1 VVAVKT
7 NKLMMRFSVLLFLF
21 SLMLSCKNK
30 KQDSKTAVQEQ
41 KVVSEVEEVTAAVSA
56 LLPLPSSYQLKRAKK
71 WHDVSGENWLVLYE
85 TGAYIEKGQTN
96 ASAKL
101 SAVLFQKTDSG
112 FVTKWKMIDYISDC
126 ELDIVCSFYDDHLT
140 ITDLDSNGLAEI
152 TMLYALSCKGD
163 VSPNEKKLIMY
174 EGTQKYAIRG
184 EELML
189 LQKDTIGGSWKA
201 DTAFS
206 KAPKAFLSYAVE
218 RWEKFGKQ
226 QYQ

>member
-1 VVAVKT
+1 VVVVKT
-7 NKLMMRFSVLLFLF
+7 DKLMMRCCVLLLLL

-30 KQDSKTAVQEQ
+30 KQDSNAVVQEE
-41 KVVSEVEEVTAAVSA
+41 KVVSEVEEITAAVSA

-85 TGAYIEKGQTN
+85 TGAYIEKEKSN

-101 SAVLFQKTDSG
+101 SAVLYQKTDSG
-112 FVTKWKMIDYISDC
+112 FVTKWKMVDHISDC
-126 ELDIVCSFYDDHLT
+126 ELDIVCSFYDEHLT

-206 KAPKAFLSYAVE
+206 KAPKVFLSYAVE

-226 QYQ
+226 EYQ

>member
-189 LQKDTIGGSWKA
+189 LQKDTLGGSWKA

>member
-1 VVAVKT
+1 
-7 NKLMMRFSVLLFLF
+7 MMRICVILVLGLL
-21 SLMLSCKNK
+21 LSCKNK
-30 KQDSKTAVQEQ
+30 KQEGAATPVVQEQ

-85 TGAYIEKGQTN
+85 TGAYIEKGQTD

-101 SAVLFQKTDSG
+101 SAVLYQKTDSG
-112 FVTKWKMIDYISDC
+112 FVTKWKLKDNITNC
-126 ELDIVCSFYDDHLT
+126 GLDITCTFYDDHLS
-140 ITDLDSNGLAEI
+140 ITDLDSNGIAEI
-152 TMLYALSCKGD
+152 TMVYALSCKGD

-174 EGTQKYAIRG
+174 EAGKKYAIRG
-184 EELML
+184 EELMI
-189 LQKDTIGGSWKA
+189 LQNDTIGGSWKA

-206 KAPKAFLSYAVE
+206 DAPKAFLSFAVE
-218 RWEKFGKQ
+218 HWKKFGQQ

>member
-1 VVAVKT
+1 
-7 NKLMMRFSVLLFLF
+7 MMRYWMLLLLF

-30 KQDSKTAVQEQ
+30 KQESNITVVQEE

-101 SAVLFQKTDSG
+101 SAVLYQKTDSG
-112 FVTKWKMIDYISDC
+112 FVTKWKMMDQINNC

-152 TMLYALSCKGD
+152 TMVYALSCKGD
-163 VSPNEKKLIMY
+163 VSPNEKKLLMY
-174 EGTQKYAIRG
+174 EGGQKYAIRG

-189 LQKDTIGGSWKA
+189 MQKDSIGGTWKA

-206 KAPKAFLSYAVE
+206 KAPKAFLSYAIE
-218 RWEKFGKQ
+218 HWQKFGKQ